1 VQSFCLLFPA
11 QNQIANHEEP
21 VLDVAVIVPAE
32 AFQIF
37 SCTRAGVKAMFL
49 DAINFELSR
58 FIRPLLVMVLDP
70 CDWKAMSAGST
81 TSELKTMKYGETTV
95 LRLG

>member
-1 VQSFCLLFPA
+1 
-11 QNQIANHEEP
+11 
-21 VLDVAVIVPAE
+21 
-32 AFQIF
+32 
-37 SCTRAGVKAMFL
+37 MFL

>member
-11 QNQIANHEEP
+11 QNQIIDHEEP
-21 VLDVAVIVPAE
+21 VLDVAFVVPVQ

-37 SCTRAGVKAMFL
+37 SCVRAGVKALFL
-49 DAINFELSR
+49 GAINFELSS

-70 CDWKAMSAGST
+70 W
-81 TSELKTMKYGETTV
+81 
-95 LRLG
+95 